1 MTKKILLFDDV
12 VHERGQKTENK
23 LEGFASRLQNREHFS
38 CMAILPVDDR
48 GFRLSDLSVESMGEW
63 LKTTCI
69 EQQAEG
75 VVIDLAWWGD
85 STFGEKM
92 WDHARS
98 NGLLIDSRC
107 VVFIS
112 EHATI
117 DERMRI
123 LEKNNLNPS
132 QVVYRNADGFDI
144 AAKWLLN
151 SSTRFLVRYAARAN
165 VFRMSA

>member
-1 MTKKILLFDDV
+1 MAKKILIFDDV
-12 VHERGQKTENK
+12 VHDRGQTRESK

-38 CMAILPVDDR
+38 CVAILPVDDR
-48 GFRLSDLSVESMGEW
+48 GFRLSDHSAEAMGEW
-63 LKTTCI
+63 LKTICI
-69 EQQAEG
+69 DQQAEG

-92 WDHARS
+92 WHHACA
-98 NGLLIDSRC
+98 NGLLLDSRC

-117 DERMRI
+117 EERMRI
-123 LEKNNLNPS
+123 LEKSNLSPN

-144 AAKWLLN
+144 AAKWLIDHI
-151 SSTRFLVRYAARAN
+151 
-165 VFRMSA
+165 